1 MRRNVEDEEQSGL
14 TLPVR
19 AGMFMELVANPIPNA
34 MADSTPR
41 NLANRFSISSWMSR
55 FPESQTFK
63 NHLNDQL
70 TVGEETNNHQVNWT
84 LAAMETVK
92 KETERNRKQ
101 RKVGNVSLK
110 AGTKRS
116 KVVQVLV

>member
-63 NHLNDQL
+63 KHLNDQL
-70 TVGEETNNHQVNWT
+70 AAAEETPHPADGLKKLQTDTNHHQVNWN

-92 KETERNRKQ
+92 KEKQKQKGKKER
-101 RKVGNVSLK
+101 
-110 AGTKRS
+110 
-116 KVVQVLV
+116 